1 MRTALDTNVISAI
14 WSAEAS
20 APRLLQQLEDAMELG
35 GLVICPVVYAEL
47 YGYPN
52 MTRAKIEGFLDETRV
67 TVDWGTD
74 REIWDLAGDRFAQY
88 GRRRRKQKLS
98 DPKRF
103 LADFF
108 IGAHA
113 ALRADRLLTRDQR
126 RYRHDFPELQLM

>member
-1 MRTALDTNVISAI
+1 MSTALDTNVMSAI

-20 APRLLQQLEDAMELG
+20 APRLLQQLAEALERG

-52 MTRAKIEGFLDETRV
+52 MTQARIENFLESTRI
-67 TVDWGTD
+67 TIDWESD
-74 REIWDLAGDRFAQY
+74 WEIWSLAGERFGRY
-88 GRRRRKQKLS
+88 GQRRRKQGRS
-98 DPKRF
+98 EPKRF

-113 ALRADRLLTRDQR
+113 ALRADSLLTLDQR
-126 RYRHDFPELQLM
+126 RYHRDFPELHLV